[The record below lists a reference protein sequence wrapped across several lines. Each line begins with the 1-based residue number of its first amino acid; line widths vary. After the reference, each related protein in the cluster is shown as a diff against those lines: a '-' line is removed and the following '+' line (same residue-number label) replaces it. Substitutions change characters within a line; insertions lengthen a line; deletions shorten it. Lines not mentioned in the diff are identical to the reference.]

1 MTTVTYPFDPMGS
14 NPLNR
19 IVNEQHVLTS
29 LNDTQL
35 YQTVIPKA
43 APFFSDNAVLSF
55 RNPDSS
61 VRTLTEGVDYYF
73 TNKFIS
79 ASKATAKPVFGSIT
93 FLDKDITGV
102 LRLTYQTMGGVWTL
116 EDNVIATILANM
128 VKNPRTTAWEQI
140 TELPMAFPVID
151 HEWDL
156 VDMVGA
162 AEMVVAIDGIRDA
175 VLAASAGGIG
185 AHVADKNN
193 PHETS
198 KAQVGLGDV
207 QNYPIATQ
215 AQSETGTNNTSYMT
229 PQRTAQAI
237 TVLGDALVTAH
248 AINTNN
254 PHGVTKAQ
262 VGLGN
267 VANYPMAT
275 ASEAVAGISTTTYM
289 SPSATKAVADLI
301 STSVSTHIADQ
312 MNPHNV
318 SKAQVGLFNVE
329 NYPVATA
336 QEAQAGVL
344 NDRYMT
350 PLRVKQAITAL
361 ASVELSTHT
370 SDFNNPHSVTKA
382 QVGLVNVENYE
393 IATQVESESGV
404 VSNKYM
410 TPLRTA
416 QAITAQVGQ
425 SFLTHLNATNPHG
438 ITKAEIGLGGVQN
451 YDVATQAEAEQGVV
465 SDKYMTPQRTAQ
477 AIAFMAS
484 SNVSIHA
491 GRTDNPHNVTAAQV
505 GAYSIADVDTR
516 LASKLDETATA
527 VNSNLLQGRNAASIV
542 SEAYE
547 TTMDAVNLGYTRQ
560 IAIPQ
565 TTYNPLLQDAVW
577 VKIGTLSYDS
587 DTADENGV
595 IQWVITGGGFTNY
608 TDTRKGSQLKSM
620 LVSAAI
626 WPEIDGGTETIRYTI
641 GAQYLSNTPPNAQSS
656 VFELWY
662 SVNVVTNEIVVYVKV
677 PNGHTQITVTDLSRY
692 NWSEITPDELG
703 DVAPADAILI
713 PINYGSQHDPEVI
726 QLRADLQ
733 NLTNEVRDSFNAIRT
748 AVATSYPAP

>member
-162 AEMVVAIDGIRDA
+162 TEMVVAIDGIRDA

-237 TVLGDALVTAH
+237 TVLGGALVTAH
-248 AINTNN
+248 AINTSN
-254 PHGVTKAQ
+254 PHGTTKAQ
-262 VGLGN
+262 VGLGS
-267 VANYPMAT
+267 VQNYPMAT
-275 ASEAVAGISTTTYM
+275 ASEAVAGVSTTTYM
-289 SPSATKAVADLI
+289 SPSTTKAATDVINAAL
-301 STSVSTHIADQ
+301 SSHAMDQ
-312 MNPHNV
+312 LNPHNV

-329 NYPVATA
+329 NYAIATA
-336 QEAQAGVL
+336 VEAQAGVL

-350 PLRVKQAITAL
+350 PLRVKQAISAL
-361 ASVELSTHT
+361 ASVALSAHE
-370 SDFNNPHSVTKA
+370 SDLDNPHQTTKA
-382 QVGLVNVENYE
+382 QVGLVNVENYQ
-393 IATQVESESGV
+393 IASQADAEGGSV
-404 VSNKYM
+404 VDKYM

-416 QAITAQVGQ
+416 QAISVQIGQ
-425 SFLTHLNATNPHG
+425 PFVNHLNATNPHG
-438 ITKAEIGLGGVQN
+438 VTKAEVGLGN
-451 YDVATQAEAEQGVV
+451 VANFAVASQFDAENGTAT
-465 SDKYMTPQRTAQ
+465 DKYMTPQRVSQ
-477 AIAFMAS
+477 AIMKLAGNDTS
-484 SNVSIHA
+484 VHVS
-491 GRTDNPHNVTAAQV
+491 RTDNPHATTAAQV
-505 GAYSIADVDTR
+505 GAYTIAQTDDL
-516 LASKLDETATA
+516 LALKLDADATA
-527 VNSNLLQGRNAASIV
+527 VNSALLENRTAGNIID
-542 SEAYE
+542 EAVG
-547 TTMDAVNLGYTRQ
+547 TALSQVGVGF
-560 IAIPQ
+560 APQ
-565 TTYNPLLQDAVW
+565 TKIAKTLRNPALGSSVW
-577 VKIGTLSYDS
+577 VKLGILWLDAEIPGEHGTL
-587 DTADENGV
+587 
-595 IQWVITGGGFTNY
+595 QWIITGGGHSEHTP
-608 TDTRKGSQLKSM
+608 TRKGSQMQTIL
-620 LVSAAI
+620 LSAEM
-626 WPEIDGGTETIRYTI
+626 WNDTDGVISTIARDI
-641 GAQYLSNTPPNAQSS
+641 RAHYLSRAGDLTQAP
-656 VFELWY
+656 FEIEYVADPELD
-662 SVNVVTNEIVVYVKV
+662 EIHFYAKV
-677 PNGHTQITVTDLSRY
+677 ANGHNQITITDLNPY
-692 NWSEITPDELG
+692 QWSEIDPSEIG
-703 DVAPADAILI
+703 DVRPVGAVSLPVKFI
-713 PINYGSQHDPEVI
+713 SESDPSVI
-726 QLRADLQ
+726 QMQADLLS
-733 NLTNEVRDSFNAIRT
+733 LTNEVRDSFNAIRT